1 MLRKMFLVSPDYLS
15 RHPPPA
21 PSQQQPK
28 SASSHSKKQ
37 RQRVTKQKTQYPR
50 DKWVKLKCTVEE
62 GDVTRKRVLEA
73 IATFLRTVLPQG
85 GTPAALQSMPPP
97 ITPDVQP
104 SVMSEAPDTPP
115 SPSLPYLPRSR
126 ESVFAAPIKRSLSE
140 SEGEA
145 SYVPGDTTVQAFSE
159 QQFGKVASPYIASYV
174 LHSANVDKD
183 YGMRRDTDG
192 KFRIGNALVTID
204 QDSNVIIQ
212 GVPYRGTKGLFE
224 LLTCKKVDMSVV
236 TNRDMKSYRAILEG
250 THGHLED
257 NDPSGGIKKTHG
269 AKYKD
274 IISKLF
280 PMGRVTRRGSESTS
294 KQKWA
299 KLK

>member
-1 MLRKMFLVSPDYLS
+1 MS
-15 RHPPPA
+15 
-21 PSQQQPK
+21 
-28 SASSHSKKQ
+28 
-37 RQRVTKQKTQYPR
+37 
-50 DKWVKLKCTVEE
+50 
-62 GDVTRKRVLEA
+62 LERLLA
-73 IATFLRTVLPQG
+73 NIATFLQSVLPYG
-85 GTPAALQSMPPP
+85 GTPPALQSMPPP

-126 ESVFAAPIKRSLSE
+126 ESVFAAPIKRSVSE
-140 SEGEA
+140 SDEGEA
-145 SYVPGDTTVQAFSE
+145 SYVPGDTTIQAFSE
-159 QQFGKVASPYIASYV
+159 QQIGNVASPYIASYV

-257 NDPSGGIKKTHG
+257 NDPSGGIKTTRETKH
-269 AKYKD
+269 KD
-274 IISKLF
+274 IISKLL
-280 PMGRVTRRGSESTS
+280 PKGRVTRRGSKNTS
-294 KQKWA
+294 RQRWTT
-299 KLK
+299 LK